1 MSGIVTI
8 SDKYRSV
15 KRTLISTIMRKLMI
29 LLVLFLAIYSG
40 IRASEKRI
48 SNDEYVETWRQ
59 VAVKQMIDYKIPAC
73 ITLAQGILESGSGNS
88 MLAQKGNNH
97 FGIKCHGWK
106 GDKMFLDDDQK
117 DECFRVYDNAELS
130 YVDHSDFLVGKSRYA
145 SLLENDITDYKA
157 WAKGLKDAGYATNP
171 KYSNLL
177 IEIIERL
184 NLTELDRLGLP
195 IASKLKPK
203 TIPVNISAKST
214 NHSIQNHKNK
224 VKFIVAKS
232 GDTFYKISKEYGV
245 GLCQLYLYNDFGNN
259 KDILEEGDI
268 VYLQPK
274 RKRAKEKGPQF
285 VVKSKITLKEISQQ
299 EAIKVESLL
308 KMNVSI
314 ISPEVE
320 LQPGFVVRLR

>member
-1 MSGIVTI
+1 
-8 SDKYRSV
+8 
-15 KRTLISTIMRKLMI
+15 MRKLMI

-40 IRASEKRI
+40 VRANEKRI
-48 SNDEYVETWRQ
+48 SNDEYVEMWRQ
-59 VAVKQMIDYKIPAC
+59 VAVEQMIDFKIPAS

-97 FGIKCHGWK
+97 FGIKCHGWQ

-130 YVDHSDFLVGKSRYA
+130 YVDHSEFLVGKSRYA
-145 SLLENDITDYKA
+145 SLFENDITDYKA

-171 KYSNLL
+171 KYPNLL

-184 NLTELDRLGLP
+184 NLSELDRLGLP
-195 IASKLKPK
+195 IASKLK
-203 TIPVNISAKST
+203 SKST
-214 NHSIQNHKNK
+214 SVNTSNKSTTHLVQNHENK
-224 VKFIVAKS
+224 VKYIVAKR
-232 GDTFYKISKEYGV
+232 GDTFYKISKEYSV
-245 GLCQLYLYNDFGNN
+245 GLWQLYRYNDFGNN
-259 KDILEEGDI
+259 KDVLEEGDI

-274 RKRAKEKGPQF
+274 RKRAKEKGALF
-285 VVKSKITLKEISQQ
+285 VVKSKITLREISQQ

-308 KMNVSI
+308 KMNVTI

-320 LQPGFVVRLR
+320 LEPGFVVRLR